1 MRDGSTVWP
10 SILPGG
16 RSLPRRR
23 RSSEPARPERP
34 GLELVFRMEGA
45 MIRIM
50 RIGHVALRVA
60 DIERSRKFYSTLLGF
75 EVVEEDPEHGGV
87 FMALEGLSHT
97 IDLFPIPEGQ
107 AAPAP
112 TPGAVGVRHI
122 AFLVDSE
129 QALKDAYLTLRASGV
144 AIERAVDHVSQKSV
158 YFHDPDGNLLE
169 IYYELPH
176 ARALFR
182 EGRGDRD
189 APLVFEA

>member
-1 MRDGSTVWP
+1 
-10 SILPGG
+10 
-16 RSLPRRR
+16 
-23 RSSEPARPERP
+23 
-34 GLELVFRMEGA
+34 
-45 MIRIM
+45 MIRLT

-60 DIERSRKFYSTLLGF
+60 DVERSRAFYTTLLGF

-97 IDLFPIPEGQ
+97 IDLFPVENPRTV
-107 AAPAP
+107 PAQ

-129 QALKDAYLTLRASGV
+129 QALKDAYETLQASGV
-144 AIERAVDHVSQKSV
+144 PIIRAIDHVSQKSI
-158 YFHDPDGNLLE
+158 YFQDPDGNLLE

-176 ARALFR
+176 ARELFR

-189 APLVFEA
+189 APLVFPP

>member
-1 MRDGSTVWP
+1 
-10 SILPGG
+10 
-16 RSLPRRR
+16 
-23 RSSEPARPERP
+23 
-34 GLELVFRMEGA
+34 MEGA
-45 MIRIM
+45 MIRLA

-97 IDLFPIPEGQ
+97 IDLFPIPGGQ
-107 AAPAP
+107 TAPAP
-112 TPGAVGVRHI
+112 TPDAVGVRHV

-129 QALKDAYLTLRASGV
+129 QALKDAYLTLQANDV
-144 AIERAVDHVSQKSV
+144 AIVRAVDHVSQKSV

-169 IYYELPH
+169 IYYELPQ

-189 APLVFEA
+189 TPLVFGP